1 MDGQWRFPAQTTMI
15 QPHAGDFWLMTLVS
29 PTRRCLR
36 PSLANYPDLQ
46 LLEECKDEMGEELL
60 PAVSGDSRST
70 GDFSAKEI
78 FDVIHMVAKMI

>member
-1 MDGQWRFPAQTTMI
+1 MAIPAANN
-15 QPHAGDFWLMTLVS
+15 HDSAARGGFWLMTLVS

-46 LLEECKDEMGEELL
+46 LLVECKDEMGEELL
-60 PAVSGDSRST
+60 PVVSGNSRST

>member
-1 MDGQWRFPAQTTMI
+1 
-15 QPHAGDFWLMTLVS
+15 MTLVS
-29 PTRRCLR
+29 PTGRCLR

-70 GDFSAKEI
+70 RDFPAKEI
-78 FDVIHMVAKMI
+78 FDVIHLVAKMI

>member
-1 MDGQWRFPAQTTMI
+1 MHLIPKGQT
-15 QPHAGDFWLMTLVS
+15 GDHLQSAWTGFWLMMLVS
-29 PTRRCLR
+29 PSRRCLR

-46 LLEECKDEMGEELL
+46 LLEECKDETGEELL
-60 PAVSGDSRST
+60 PAVSGNSRST